1 MRHPMIP
8 RASGNATRSVVDG
21 TVVARLVMRGGLAIA
36 AVLLIIGSLLE
47 LLTGA
52 PADAVRATQLL
63 SDPRIGDRVLML
75 GVLVLALTPILQV
88 LVLLVGWI
96 RVHDY
101 RYAAV
106 AAGVIALLAAGI
118 AIGMAG

>member
-1 MRHPMIP
+1 MRYPMIS
-8 RASGNATRSVVDG
+8 RASGDATRNAVDG
-21 TVVARLVMRGGLAIA
+21 TVVARLVMRGGLGIA

-106 AAGVIALLAAGI
+106 AGGVIALLAAGI